1 MTALAM
7 AALAPYAACPHL
19 EQFFDCAKF
28 KGFAYPTAP
37 QTLVDTNFPD
47 CQCAHI
53 DYSAT
58 RSHQQYHLI
67 LVQVGSARSKT
78 ESR

>member
-28 KGFAYPTAP
+28 KGFAYLTVP
-37 QTLVDTNFPD
+37 QTFVDSNFPD
-47 CQCAHI
+47 C
-53 DYSAT
+53 
-58 RSHQQYHLI
+58 
-67 LVQVGSARSKT
+67 
-78 ESR
+78 